1 METNSDKKE
10 KVKDKENSL
19 IIKHENKSYLS
30 LGCCHVNIGLIFT
43 YLYILSASG
52 LNVIN
57 RILFRNYKFTFNF
70 TYSFI
75 QQLISLF
82 LFILIGSRNEFF
94 KKNVGNLNFEEFSKF
109 KCYYISFA
117 LIFICNTLIGFYGM
131 QLVNNVPM
139 FLSLRKLTTVMLF
152 ILDIF
157 YDKKKI
163 SLITMV
169 CIFLMSG
176 GSILIGLDTFTN
188 DYTGYIIVFINN
200 ILSITYSKLTEVFK
214 KHTGVSNL
222 KLLVFNTFLAIPML
236 IVGAF
241 ICGEPKEVYLYC
253 IGEHHN
259 TIIHGT
265 IYGLILYLSISCIF
279 CAILSSSFFLSN
291 EKTSSLMTSLIV
303 NTKTVFISIF
313 LHLFDKKRNKLTPL
327 ILIGLIMTTFGAI
340 FINAESLCNNL
351 KFNLKK
357 KNKTDINSDET
368 ELIDVKDDSQEK
380 NEKN

>member
-1 METNSDKKE
+1 
-10 KVKDKENSL
+10 
-19 IIKHENKSYLS
+19 
-30 LGCCHVNIGLIFT
+30 
-43 YLYILSASG
+43 
-52 LNVIN
+52 
-57 RILFRNYKFTFNF
+57 
-70 TYSFI
+70 
-75 QQLISLF
+75 
-82 LFILIGSRNEFF
+82 
-94 KKNVGNLNFEEFSKF
+94 
-109 KCYYISFA
+109 
-117 LIFICNTLIGFYGM
+117 
-131 QLVNNVPM
+131 
-139 FLSLRKLTTVMLF
+139 
-152 ILDIF
+152 
-157 YDKKKI
+157 
-163 SLITMV
+163 
-169 CIFLMSG
+169 
-176 GSILIGLDTFTN
+176 
-188 DYTGYIIVFINN
+188 
-200 ILSITYSKLTEVFK
+200 
-214 KHTGVSNL
+214 
-222 KLLVFNTFLAIPML
+222 ML

-357 KNKTDINSDET
+357 KNKADKNTDET
-368 ELIDVKDDSQEK
+368 ELIDIKDDSQEK